1 MKPKNETHL
10 DSLLNEIEYALDC
23 IYNHE
28 SVCDTSEDVRIELDQ
43 KDAKKSESLM
53 RVNHMGEVCAQ
64 GLYRGQ
70 AAFTKNT
77 KVKEKLYSICKEEKT
92 HLSMCN
98 SRLNELNGKRTIFN
112 PVWYLASFT
121 LGVIAARN
129 EKSWQLGFIEETE
142 RQVKIH
148 LDESINMLPEKD
160 YKSKKILKKIA
171 VDEEKH
177 RKTAKDIGSKKL
189 PDSIRNSM
197 DILSKIM
204 KKITYHV

>member
-23 IYNHE
+23 IYNYE
-28 SVCDTSEDVRIELDQ
+28 SVSDTSEDVRIELDQ

-77 KVKEKLYSICKEEKT
+77 KVKEKLYSICEEEKT